1 MLSSV
6 YDDLDRNGY
15 TITPANGKR
24 PLGNGWQHREND
36 PSWKKYAADKN
47 VGIVLGDRLIAI
59 DIDILN
65 EDMAKSV
72 LASAQSAFGFA
83 PVRFGNK
90 PKCLMLIRIN
100 EAMTKH
106 KIKFK
111 FDGLEN
117 PAIEILANGQQ
128 FIAYGTHPDTKKP
141 YVWDLNAGDEPI
153 NTTIDELPSVNV
165 EQVRAWL
172 VSLKPMLEQFGA
184 HDVTFDGFT
193 PDNVQKV
200 LPVNVGVIDNDD
212 PFAGVYAEIGNDE
225 IAEMRE
231 KLRIQKRFNAD
242 DYDDWIKVGLA
253 LKDFHAVVGLELWK
267 EWSSTGSYDGSECD
281 AKWHGF
287 KNNGGAKI
295 TTGSIVYA
303 AKEVESKQASQ
314 TLSQLI
320 ANCTDVSDM
329 QGSVADAIRS
339 DISLSDIARAT
350 IIGEWRTRYKILANV
365 GISISDA
372 RKLLTPSRNSQLA
385 ENAPAFCKHWIWL
398 NDRDRFYNV
407 DTKEEITKQSFDAN
421 FTRKIMGDDAES
433 GNIGAANFALNNN
446 HIPCF
451 SRAVYMPQNQQFF
464 ELDGVQCV
472 NSFSVNSLPET
483 PTKITPEAMQEIQP
497 VIDHIANL
505 CGKREKETQWLMDFI
520 AYSTQNIGKKIKH
533 SPLIQGFEG
542 DGKSTIADVIACCL
556 GGRNVKPLPPTALQD
571 KFTGWAEGSC
581 MVVLEEL
588 RVAGHNRFDVLD
600 TIKPMITNDTIDIR
614 RMNRDNYSIVNVT
627 NYIAFTNHRD
637 ALPLNDHDRRW
648 GIIFS
653 PYTDIHDMARD
664 VGDIYEYFGKIRN
677 AISNF
682 GGDIRRFFLD
692 FKISDDFKAYGHAPI
707 TDEKRSM
714 IAAEKG
720 SELLDLIEF
729 IKKGGYGYSTS
740 IISSSL
746 LTKAIENNS
755 FSDYE
760 FPEINH
766 KNMRRIFENMGYM
779 KVDKQVKWNGVPQ
792 RLWVKK
798 AADFDNDRC
807 RQLLNE
813 TLSIDD
819 DF

>member
-1 MLSSV
+1 
-6 YDDLDRNGY
+6 
-15 TITPANGKR
+15 
-24 PLGNGWQHREND
+24 
-36 PSWKKYAADKN
+36 
-47 VGIVLGDRLIAI
+47 
-59 DIDILN
+59 
-65 EDMAKSV
+65 
-72 LASAQSAFGFA
+72 
-83 PVRFGNK
+83 
-90 PKCLMLIRIN
+90 
-100 EAMTKH
+100 
-106 KIKFK
+106 
-111 FDGLEN
+111 
-117 PAIEILANGQQ
+117 
-128 FIAYGTHPDTKKP
+128 
-141 YVWDLNAGDEPI
+141 
-153 NTTIDELPSVNV
+153 
-165 EQVRAWL
+165 
-172 VSLKPMLEQFGA
+172 
-184 HDVTFDGFT
+184 
-193 PDNVQKV
+193 
-200 LPVNVGVIDNDD
+200 
-212 PFAGVYAEIGNDE
+212 
-225 IAEMRE
+225 
-231 KLRIQKRFNAD
+231 
-242 DYDDWIKVGLA
+242 
-253 LKDFHAVVGLELWK
+253 
-267 EWSSTGSYDGSECD
+267 
-281 AKWHGF
+281 
-287 KNNGGAKI
+287 
-295 TTGSIVYA
+295 
-303 AKEVESKQASQ
+303 
-314 TLSQLI
+314 
-320 ANCTDVSDM
+320 
-329 QGSVADAIRS
+329 
-339 DISLSDIARAT
+339 
-350 IIGEWRTRYKILANV
+350 
-365 GISISDA
+365 
-372 RKLLTPSRNSQLA
+372 
-385 ENAPAFCKHWIWL
+385 
-398 NDRDRFYNV
+398 
-407 DTKEEITKQSFDAN
+407 
-421 FTRKIMGDDAES
+421 
-433 GNIGAANFALNNN
+433 
-446 HIPCF
+446 
-451 SRAVYMPQNQQFF
+451 MPQNQQFF

-483 PTKITPEAMQEIQP
+483 PNKITPEAMQAIQP

-648 GIIFS
+648 GILFS

-677 AISNF
+677 AIANF
-682 GGDIRRFFLD
+682 GGEIRRFFLD

-746 LTKAIENNS
+746 LMKAIENNS

>member
-59 DIDILN
+59 DIDIAN
-65 EDMAKSV
+65 EDIVKSV
-72 LASAQSAFGFA
+72 LTNAQLTFGFA

-90 PKCLMLIRIN
+90 PKCLILVSVS
-100 EAMTKH
+100 EPMTKH

-117 PAIEILANGQQ
+117 PAVEILANGQQ

-153 NTTIDELPSVNV
+153 NTAVDELPSVNV

-184 HDVTFDGFT
+184 YDVTFDGFM
-193 PDNVQKV
+193 PNNVQKA
-200 LPVNVGVIDNDD
+200 LPVNIGVIDDDD
-212 PFAGVYAEIGNDE
+212 PFAGVYAQIGDDE
-225 IAEMRE
+225 IAEVRE
-231 KLRIQKRFNAD
+231 KLRIQKRFNPD

-253 LKDFHAVVGLELWK
+253 LKDFHAVAGLELWQ
-267 EWSSTGSYDGSECD
+267 EWSSTGSYDGSECE

-295 TTGSIVYA
+295 TAGSIVYA
-303 AKEVESKQASQ
+303 AKEVESTQASQ

-320 ANCTDVSDM
+320 ANCTVVSDM
-329 QGSVADAIRS
+329 QGSVADAIRC
-339 DISLSDIARAT
+339 DTSLSDIARAT

-372 RKLLTPSRNSQLA
+372 RKLLTPSKNSHLA
-385 ENAPAFCKHWIWL
+385 ENAPAFCKNWIWL

-421 FTRKIMGDDAES
+421 FTRKIMGEDTES

-446 HIPCF
+446 YIPCF

-483 PTKITPEAMQEIQP
+483 PNKITPEAMQAIQP

-648 GIIFS
+648 GILFS

-682 GGDIRRFFLD
+682 GGEIRRFFLD

-746 LTKAIENNS
+746 LMKAIENNS